1 MKGRAWLVTKSL
13 QRWLSDVM
21 TPLSNGVRVKQKL
34 LAKTISVRK
43 IPTKKEKTR
52 IWKWCIPLPSL
63 TSLKSTW
70 SIDATIKENVW
81 TDVCLRRSFKFL
93 NVLLWFVKQRCF
105 LTVWNIKTWSQQAW
119 NTVLLLKKSSICCN
133 LLGLILIV
141 EWKMPLKALRRFTQL
156 KWAKALKCCEIS
168 WLFAFSTWTQELLP
182 VREGTIFVRSFWAM
196 AKMYRPL
203 TSRHKLLHLVS
214 ARNVSCQEARKVTLF
229 SYSWNILS
237 ALKPWTFSL
246 NSLWYR
252 NFVCGPDT
260 FDDDCTYKFSTYK
273 I

>member
-1 MKGRAWLVTKSL
+1 M
-13 QRWLSDVM
+13 
-21 TPLSNGVRVKQKL
+21 
-34 LAKTISVRK
+34 
-43 IPTKKEKTR
+43 
-52 IWKWCIPLPSL
+52 
-63 TSLKSTW
+63 
-70 SIDATIKENVW
+70 
-81 TDVCLRRSFKFL
+81 
-93 NVLLWFVKQRCF
+93 KQRCF

-237 ALKPWTFSL
+237 ALKPWTFPL

-252 NFVCGPDT
+252 NFVAQILLTMTVHASFRHTRFKKSCVAVKS
-260 FDDDCTYKFSTYK
+260 CWLNLMLAVHNQEQSSIKFTTK
-273 I
+273 HFH